1 MSKQTKRWIQYI
13 VLLLIAVAIAFIIFV
28 TVNKGQVKEVKAGDD
43 APNFQLKTT
52 EGKKVSLADYKG
64 KGVVL
69 NFWGTWCEPCRREMP
84 ALNTAAKTYKAKN
97 IEVLTI
103 HLRDTPQQIDQFFNG
118 LNTEVNLPVL
128 IDKDGEVS
136 KAYGIDPLPTTV
148 IIDKAGK
155 VKAVHKGEMNKNI
168 IDNYMKSIES

>member
-1 MSKQTKRWIQYI
+1 MSKKAKKWTQYI
-13 VLLLIAVAIAFIIFV
+13 VLLLIILAIAFIVFV
-28 TVNKGQVKEVKAGDD
+28 TINRGQTKEVKVGDT

-52 EGKKVSLADYKG
+52 DGKKVSLADYKG

-69 NFWGTWCEPCRREMP
+69 NFWGTWCKPCRREMP
-84 ALNTAAKTYKAKN
+84 ALNTAAKTYKDKN
-97 IEVLTI
+97 IKVLTI
-103 HLRDTPQQIDQFFNG
+103 HLKNTPQQIEQFFNG

-136 KAYGIDPLPTTV
+136 EAYGIDPLPTTV
-148 IIDKAGK
+148 IIDKDGK